1 MLSSFRQ
8 ACRIGFVGSGMDAM
22 CLRGQLP
29 QKGPS
34 FVHTLHGFSVP
45 VSSLLSPTMTFP
57 CRSPGF
63 DCCCNFAWGLTLFQW
78 SEAGLLGQ
86 PSLGICAGAHSV
98 ALGLQG
104 MSGIWCLIALILPM
118 FAASSGRYLMM
129 LMGRCSCS
137 FGIPIRRPFVI
148 VSLPFLAWQ
157 MTRTRTCP
165 HKPMLAE
172 WTI

>member
-1 MLSSFRQ
+1 MRRLS
-8 ACRIGFVGSGMDAM
+8 
-22 CLRGQLP
+22 
-29 QKGPS
+29 GPLDTC
-34 FVHTLHGFSVP
+34 FETVLIENGLHGANAVRTA
-45 VSSLLSPTMTFP
+45 VVVTFP

-63 DCCCNFAWGLTLFQW
+63 DCCCNFAWGLTPFQW

-86 PSLGICAGAHSV
+86 PSLGTCAGAHSV

-104 MSGIWCLIALILPM
+104 MSGISCLIALILPM

-148 VSLPFLAWQ
+148 VSLPFLVLERERGGEI
-157 MTRTRTCP
+157 TRSFSQLWLMR
-165 HKPMLAE
+165 AE
-172 WTI
+172 